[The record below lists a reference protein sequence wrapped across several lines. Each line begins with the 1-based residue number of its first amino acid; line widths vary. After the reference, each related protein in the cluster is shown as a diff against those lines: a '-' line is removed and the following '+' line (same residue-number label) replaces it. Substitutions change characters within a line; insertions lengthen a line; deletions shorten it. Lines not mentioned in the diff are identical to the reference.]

1 MLRVKCW
8 WAAFALLLG
17 VLLAPCAARAQ
28 SAPAEIEVRVTDA
41 AGKPLAN
48 ARVYVNGPLSTS
60 ALTPSDGT
68 IRFTSV
74 EPGLYRLRVAL
85 AGYNA
90 VDADEV
96 EALAGLRKIVEITLT
111 RTLPRP
117 AGPQP
122 SPAPGGLQEIG
133 RVQARAPVNVSAV
146 SVDEGNPIRRIS
158 ENLADALDKLAGVT
172 VDQALQGNTLTIS
185 LRGADPSQT
194 ATSIGGAGVVGA
206 ASGTLQAVA
215 ADLSSGVSADSGSSI
230 GAIGGA
236 VNFNTLQPTR
246 TWQAQLSGSYGGYER
261 SSAQL
266 SLSGSYHKLGIALQ
280 HATRGGDSVL
290 TGLRFTDTSGE
301 TYVHDGAFDR
311 LGDIVKLRYPLG
323 HVTLTAQYLAA
334 TTRNAPLCDQW
345 VTVLPC
351 GYGPGGSIRNRAVL
365 GNVLFQGQVGNVTV
379 QGAVVRNWFH
389 QHDDEPGRVV
399 AGIPSPYRLD
409 GNQSVTG
416 FSDYSTIAVHRH
428 TFLLNVGSYSGS
440 GTTVT
445 TGRFQGVAPSV
456 VRQAYTVLGDTLKFS
471 DRLSATLAYG
481 SNVSLVQSQSA
492 ADLTVQLTPSRQE
505 TLTFG
510 SGIYGGGTGQRS
522 AGFFSDP
529 AAATYN
535 CAGDSVLVTGPNDP
549 PQPGLL
555 NSTSLSYQRRGRRG
569 SLNVGAY
576 DRLSR
581 GGILNAQFPLASLG
595 PGAVPPGYL
604 DTVGAFWHEPAI
616 CGGAPFDPARV
627 YVAAAVSGATVHY
640 RGVDASGQ
648 LVLGRSVIALPSYSV
663 SSAALA
669 SDDPRLTGPGSGY
682 AVGAQLPFRPLHRAG
697 LLLDAIQRK
706 AALEYVVNGTWTSG
720 NNPAGLGSYVIVSA
734 GASWTA
740 RRGRLSLFV
749 NNLFNADTGLFGRT
763 EFAQPLALRGG
774 GTYLPVPTLL
784 QPRTFTILY
793 SARIEP
799 PPPPRPPAPR
809 PPAGGGR

>member
-1 MLRVKCW
+1 MRVTWW
-8 WAAFALLLG
+8 WAAFAALLG

-60 ALTPSDGT
+60 ALTPADGT

-96 EALAGLRKIVEITLT
+96 EALAGLRKIVDVTLT
-111 RTLPRP
+111 RTVARP

-122 SPAPGGLQEIG
+122 SPQPGALQEIG

-185 LRGADPSQT
+185 LRGDPTQT

-215 ADLSSGVSADSGSSI
+215 ADLSSGVSADSSSSI

-246 TWQAQLSGSYGGYER
+246 TWQAQLSASYGGYER
-261 SSAQL
+261 SSAQI
-266 SLSGSYHKLGIALQ
+266 SLSGSSHKLGIALQ

-290 TGLRFTDTSGE
+290 TGLRFADTSGE

-311 LGDIVKLRYPLG
+311 LGDFVKLRYPLG
-323 HVTLTAQYLAA
+323 HFTVTAQYLAA
-334 TTRNAPLCDQW
+334 TTHNTPLCDQW

-351 GYGPGGSIRNRAVL
+351 GYGPGGSITNRATL

-379 QGAVVRNWFH
+379 MGAVVRNSFH
-389 QHDDEPGRVV
+389 QLDDELGRVV
-399 AGIPSPYRLD
+399 AGIPSPYRLE
-409 GNQSVTG
+409 GSQSVTG

-428 TFLLNVGSYSGS
+428 TFLLNLGSYSGS

-445 TGRFQGVAPSV
+445 TGRFQGVAPSA
-456 VRQAYTVLGDTLKFS
+456 VRRAYTVVGDTLKFS
-471 DRLSATLAYG
+471 DRWSATLAYG

-492 ADLTVQLTPSRQE
+492 ADLNVQLTPSRQE

-510 SGIYGGGTGQRS
+510 TGVYGGGTNQRS

-529 AAATYN
+529 GAATYN
-535 CAGDSVLVTGPNDP
+535 CAGGSVLVTGPSDQ
-549 PQPGLL
+549 PQAGLFD
-555 NSTSLSYQRRGRRG
+555 SRWLSYQRRGRRG
-569 SLNVGAY
+569 SLNVSAY
-576 DRLSR
+576 DQLAR
-581 GGILNAQFPLASLG
+581 GGTLNAQFPLASLG
-595 PGAVPPGYL
+595 AGDVPPGYL

-616 CGGAPFDPARV
+616 CGGAPFDPSRV
-627 YVAAAVSGATVHY
+627 YVAAAVSGTTVHY

-648 LVLGRSVIALPSYSV
+648 VVLGRSVIALPSYSV
-663 SSAALA
+663 SAAALA
-669 SDDPRLTGPGSGY
+669 SDDPRLTAPGSGY

-706 AALEYVVNGTWTSG
+706 AALEYVVNGTWTSA

-734 GASWTA
+734 GTTWTA

-749 NNLFNADTGLFGRT
+749 NNLFNADTGLFGRA
-763 EFAQPLALRGG
+763 EFAQPLPLRGG
-774 GTYLPVPTLL
+774 GFYTPVPALL

-793 SARIEP
+793 SARIEG

-809 PPAGGGR
+809 PTAAPGR